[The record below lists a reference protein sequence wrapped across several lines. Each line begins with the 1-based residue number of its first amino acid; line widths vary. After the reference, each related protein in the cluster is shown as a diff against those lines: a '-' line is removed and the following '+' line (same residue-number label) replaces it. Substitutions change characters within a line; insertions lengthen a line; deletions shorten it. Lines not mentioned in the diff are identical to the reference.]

1 MWTWGERGGREQLR
15 LLVVIAEMPPI
26 RSGIA
31 RSGSEL
37 VQGLSARGHEVDV
50 IAAPELPRW
59 TYGEVRFSGLAAR
72 LPGIRRRLPQ
82 YDVVNVHGPT
92 PTLSD
97 AFLAF
102 SQTISPLRRPPLV
115 YTHHSSIELINF
127 PRASAVYRR
136 LHGRLMR
143 YADRVIVTTES
154 YRQIVEQ
161 RVTVPVDLVPWGVD
175 ATRFASTPRPPRR
188 KDEPLKVLF
197 VGQLRPYKGLDVL
210 AHAVA
215 GDDRLQLTVVGDG
228 ILRDWYRGF
237 LAHLGAANVRVLSTV
252 EDSVLARLYGENDVI
267 VLPSTTRAEAFGLV
281 LLEGMAAGCI
291 PVASNLP
298 GVRDVARATGILVQ
312 PGDAAEL
319 RSALLRLAADPVSVV
334 ALSRA
339 SREQAEQMTWTGAV
353 DAYERIFFDVADEA
367 TERLA
372 ALALPKPLRP
382 PQEVLDDLVRRFR
395 ASWGSLL
402 LFESKSVSRLRA
414 AWGRFSVEELRRVR
428 PRIAEHVARTRQPLI
443 LGNDTAPTDLRLFLR
458 RSDIAS
464 SLVVPLRT
472 SYGSAVLNLSIAEGV
487 EELPYGEKDLSAV
500 VELLSV

>member
-1 MWTWGERGGREQLR
+1 
-15 LLVVIAEMPPI
+15 
-26 RSGIA
+26 
-31 RSGSEL
+31 
-37 VQGLSARGHEVDV
+37 
-50 IAAPELPRW
+50 
-59 TYGEVRFSGLAAR
+59 
-72 LPGIRRRLPQ
+72 
-82 YDVVNVHGPT
+82 
-92 PTLSD
+92 
-97 AFLAF
+97 
-102 SQTISPLRRPPLV
+102 
-115 YTHHSSIELINF
+115 
-127 PRASAVYRR
+127 
-136 LHGRLMR
+136 
-143 YADRVIVTTES
+143 
-154 YRQIVEQ
+154 
-161 RVTVPVDLVPWGVD
+161 
-175 ATRFASTPRPPRR
+175 
-188 KDEPLKVLF
+188 
-197 VGQLRPYKGLDVL
+197 
-210 AHAVA
+210 
-215 GDDRLQLTVVGDG
+215 
-228 ILRDWYRGF
+228 
-237 LAHLGAANVRVLSTV
+237 
-252 EDSVLARLYGENDVI
+252 
-267 VLPSTTRAEAFGLV
+267 

-291 PVASNLP
+291 PVASDLP

-500 VELLSV
+500 VELLSA